1 MNTIAKTTGNF
12 AYEAGSKAYE
22 YIKQGFWWF
31 YDQMTNNV
39 IPYTKQELP
48 KLIFIISN
56 KMTTKQ
62 EIIKSG
68 EFCVL

>member
-1 MNTIAKTTGNF
+1 MDTIAKTTGNF

-39 IPYTKQELP
+39 IPYTKQ
-48 KLIFIISN
+48 
-56 KMTTKQ
+56 
-62 EIIKSG
+62 
-68 EFCVL
+68 